1 MGESS
6 MLSFFGL
13 QIPISFLVVAA
24 LAVIVLIIVMKK
36 VVHLAFRLV
45 AFGVIAAIVA
55 FFLLRH

>member
-1 MGESS
+1 